1 MDNGTYRGNGLLN
14 ENLCA
19 RQGIS
24 SHVLLVREAPVAPKT
39 TRLLPLFLV
48 AKTVNDKLRG
58 SKTLLL
64 KIALI
69 WMPDIKKS
77 VSTDQETLS
86 DGHFP

>member
-1 MDNGTYRGNGLLN
+1 M
-14 ENLCA
+14 
-19 RQGIS
+19 
-24 SHVLLVREAPVAPKT
+24 LLVREATVAPKT

-58 SKTLLL
+58 SKILLL

-69 WMPDIKKS
+69 WMPDIKKL